1 MSAITVQIPD
11 DLDLALN
18 VAPDALA
25 PALLVAAAVKLFE
38 LGKISAG
45 KAAELAGM
53 PKPLFLMT
61 LAEWGVSASTLSA
74 EDIAQDVANA

>member
-1 MSAITVQIPD
+1 MSAVTLQLPD

-18 VAPDALA
+18 VPADAVA
-25 PALLVAAAVKLFE
+25 HAVLVSAAVKLFE
-38 LGKISAG
+38 RRKISAG

-53 PKPLFLMT
+53 PKPLFFVT

-74 EDIAQDVANA
+74 EDIAQDIANA

>member
-1 MSAITVQIPD
+1 MGDITLSIPD

-18 VAPDALA
+18 VRSSELGRE
-25 PALLVAAAVKLFE
+25 LLLAAAVKLFE

-53 PKPLFLMT
+53 PNPLFLT
-61 LAEWGVSASTLSA
+61 KLVELDVSACTLNAEEIA
-74 EDIAQDVANA
+74 EDITRA

>member
-1 MSAITVQIPD
+1 MSTITLQIPD

-18 VAPDALA
+18 VAPDAVA
-25 PALLVAAAVKLFE
+25 SALLVAAAVKLFE

-53 PKPLFLMT
+53 PKPLFLVK
-61 LAEWGVSASTLSA
+61 LAEWGVSASTLDA
-74 EDIAQDVANA
+74 EDIAQDLANA

>member
-1 MSAITVQIPD
+1 VSAVTLQIPD

-18 VAPDALA
+18 VPPDEL
-25 PALLVAAAVKLFE
+25 PHALLVATAVKLFE

-53 PKPLFLMT
+53 PTPLFLVK
-61 LAEWGVSASTLSA
+61 LVERGVSASTLSA
-74 EDIAQDVANA
+74 EDIANA